1 MTKRRQVQTSK
12 SQEHQSAIVL
22 HASANPLVNVGKPDE
37 AIKNASD
44 KPNTLTS
51 IGVVVA
57 FLAPIFLG
65 VGYFFSYGI
74 LSHFGISRD
83 SFVRSNEI
91 YVFRTFDA
99 AYTALKVLFET
110 DTAFWLAVGMAV
122 LPALLG
128 FGLLAAL
135 FAYTLRLKKVDL
147 WRNKLRTKALQD
159 KLRLPKQIALFMA
172 STLIVPFAIVYFLI
186 LLVFAYLIPGML
198 GDYSAKT
205 EAAAFLQAGG
215 CDPKDLSKLHL
226 HPCTEVINEK
236 TGAII
241 GRGLQ
246 VAISEKS
253 IALFDPVRSTTVL
266 LTLSDNVRVERRLFA
281 SVPANKNN
289 QPNPPTK

>member
-1 MTKRRQVQTSK
+1 
-12 SQEHQSAIVL
+12 
-22 HASANPLVNVGKPDE
+22 
-37 AIKNASD
+37 
-44 KPNTLTS
+44 
-51 IGVVVA
+51 
-57 FLAPIFLG
+57 
-65 VGYFFSYGI
+65 
-74 LSHFGISRD
+74 
-83 SFVRSNEI
+83 
-91 YVFRTFDA
+91 
-99 AYTALKVLFET
+99 
-110 DTAFWLAVGMAV
+110 
-122 LPALLG
+122 
-128 FGLLAAL
+128 
-135 FAYTLRLKKVDL
+135 
-147 WRNKLRTKALQD
+147 
-159 KLRLPKQIALFMA
+159 MA

-241 GRGLQ
+241 ARGLQ

-253 IALFDPVRSTTVL
+253 IALFDPVRSTTAL

-281 SVPANKNN
+281 WVPANKNN